1 MDDRDR
7 EYLRE
12 AVRNFHKNLESSLG
26 RVISREE
33 KGKDGYMR
41 YIRIINEVRD
51 YADRKRIPV
60 KQAAKELS
68 R

>member
-1 MDDRDR
+1 MDDKDK

-12 AVRNFHKNLESSLG
+12 AMRNFHKTLESSLG

-33 KGKDGYMR
+33 KGKEGYMR

-51 YADRKRIPV
+51 YADRKRISV

-68 R
+68 K